1 MFSWFSPCFICCKQT
16 VYKSMIQSTYD
27 EYTSVGKNIMK
38 KHPIIHSYMSI
49 HEYNA
54 LREQEKTELHIAR
67 KQQQEIHD
75 ELIHLI
81 KIYCKKYPHETI
93 CNYQHLKT
101 YDEFPYRLKQ
111 HMQTFM
117 EKL

>member
-38 KHPIIHSYMSI
+38 KHPIINSYMSI
-49 HEYNA
+49 DEYNA
-54 LREQEKTELHIAR
+54 LREQEKVELHIA
-67 KQQQEIHD
+67 KKHQQEIQD
-75 ELIHLI
+75 ELIHLV
-81 KIYCKKYPHETI
+81 KIYCKKYPHETF
-93 CNYQHLKT
+93 CNYHHLKT

-111 HMQTFM
+111 HMKDFIN
-117 EKL
+117 KL